1 MEASITLKKVGK
13 IIGDKTILAGLSF
26 GIERG
31 SLVAIVGLNDSG
43 KSVLLKLLS
52 GYENPNY
59 GQVFIQGLDMEKRR
73 SDTRQLLGYVSYEN
87 DLDPW
92 LTLEQN
98 IKFNANLYSV
108 ESETYKERIN
118 KYSSALNLKPYL
130 DQYAFRVSGGIQK
143 KAMLIRAL
151 IHDPD
156 ILILD
161 EPTGLLDA
169 ESIRLRCD
177 LLKDMKREKSIIY
190 VSNSLNEIEQA
201 HDRILVFHDGRIIM
215 DGHLD
220 KLLES
225 TLDYH
230 KIQIEFDDLNDDLY
244 KSLKNIA
251 TIVSPNRMDNTFHF
265 YGRTRMV
272 FFDAIKAASN
282 EMMIDLD
289 VKKLGLRDLLDSE
302 FAGKGLD
309 LSLIH
314 I

>member
-13 IIGDKTILAGLSF
+13 LIGDKTILAGLSF

-43 KSVLLKLLS
+43 KSILLKLLS

-59 GQVFIQGLDMEKRR
+59 GQVFIQGLDMNKRR
-73 SDTRQLLGYVSYEN
+73 NETRKLLGYVSFEN

-92 LTLEQN
+92 LTLKQN
-98 IKFNANLYSV
+98 IEFNARLYSV
-108 ESETYKERIN
+108 QKSDYEQRLK
-118 KYSSALNLKPYL
+118 KYSEALNLNAYL
-130 DQYAFRVSGGIQK
+130 NQFAYRVSGGIQK
-143 KAMLIRAL
+143 KAMLVKAL
-151 IHDPD
+151 IHNPD

-161 EPTGLLDA
+161 EPTGYMDA
-169 ESIRLRCD
+169 ESIRLTWD
-177 LLKDMKREKSIIY
+177 LIKELKGKKSIIY
-190 VSNSLNEIEQA
+190 VSNSINEIEQA
-201 HDRILVFHDGRIIM
+201 HDRILVFHEGRIIM

-230 KIQIEFDDLNDDLY
+230 QFQIEFENMTEELY
-244 KSLKNIA
+244 NNLKNIS

-265 YGRTRMV
+265 YGRTRTV
-272 FFDAIKAASN
+272 FFDAIRAASDQI
-282 EMMIDLD
+282 MVDLD

-302 FAGKGLD
+302 FAGRGLE
-309 LSLIH
+309 
-314 I
+314 

>member
-73 SDTRQLLGYVSYEN
+73 SDTRRLLGYVSYEN

-161 EPTGLLDA
+161 EPTGYMDA
-169 ESIRLRCD
+169 ESIRLTWD
-177 LLKDMKREKSIIY
+177 LLKDLKGEKSIIY

-201 HDRILVFHDGRIIM
+201 HDRILVFHEGRIIM

-230 KIQIEFDDLNDDLY
+230 QFQIEFDDLNDDLY

-265 YGRTRMV
+265 YGRTRTV
-272 FFDAIKAASN
+272 FFDVIKAASDKI
-282 EMMIDLD
+282 MVDLD

-302 FAGKGLD
+302 FAGRGLE
-309 LSLIH
+309 
-314 I
+314 

>member
-13 IIGDKTILAGLSF
+13 LIGDKTILAGLSF

-43 KSVLLKLLS
+43 KSILLKLLS

-59 GQVFIQGLDMEKRR
+59 GQVFIQGLDMNKRR
-73 SDTRQLLGYVSYEN
+73 NETRKLLGYVSFEN

-92 LTLEQN
+92 LTLKQN
-98 IKFNANLYSV
+98 IEFNARLYSV
-108 ESETYKERIN
+108 QKSDYEQRLK
-118 KYSSALNLKPYL
+118 KYSEALNLNAYL
-130 DQYAFRVSGGIQK
+130 NQFAYRVSGGIQK
-143 KAMLIRAL
+143 KAMLVRAL
-151 IHDPD
+151 IHNPD

-161 EPTGLLDA
+161 EPTGYMDA
-169 ESIRLRCD
+169 ESIRLTWD
-177 LLKDMKREKSIIY
+177 LIKELKGKKSIIY
-190 VSNSLNEIEQA
+190 VSNSINEIEQA
-201 HDRILVFHDGRIIM
+201 HDRILVFHEGRIIM

-230 KIQIEFDDLNDDLY
+230 QFQIEFENMTEELY
-244 KSLKNIA
+244 NNLKNIS

-265 YGRTRMV
+265 YGRTRTV
-272 FFDAIKAASN
+272 FFDAIRAASDQI
-282 EMMIDLD
+282 MVDLD

-302 FAGKGLD
+302 FAGRGLE
-309 LSLIH
+309 
-314 I
+314 

>member
-98 IKFNANLYSV
+98 IRFNANLYSV
-108 ESETYKERIN
+108 GSETYKERIN

-161 EPTGLLDA
+161 EPTGYMDA
-169 ESIRLRCD
+169 ESIRLTWD
-177 LLKDMKREKSIIY
+177 LLKDLKGDKSIIY

-201 HDRILVFHDGRIIM
+201 HDRILVFHEGRIIM

-230 KIQIEFDDLNDDLY
+230 QFQIEFDDLNDDLY

-265 YGRTRMV
+265 YGRTRTV
-272 FFDAIKAASN
+272 FFDVIKAASDKI
-282 EMMIDLD
+282 MIDLD
-289 VKKLGLRDLLDSE
+289 VRKLGLRDLLDSE
-302 FAGKGLD
+302 FAGRGLE
-309 LSLIH
+309 
-314 I
+314 

>member
-13 IIGDKTILAGLSF
+13 LIGDKTILAGLSF

-43 KSVLLKLLS
+43 KSTLLKLLS

-59 GQVFIQGLDMEKRR
+59 GQVFIQGLDMNKRR
-73 SDTRQLLGYVSYEN
+73 NETRKLLGYVSFEN

-92 LTLEQN
+92 LTLKQN
-98 IKFNANLYSV
+98 IEFNASLYSV
-108 ESETYKERIN
+108 QKSDYKQRLK
-118 KYSSALNLKPYL
+118 KYSEALNLNAYL
-130 DQYAFRVSGGIQK
+130 NQFAYKVSGGIQK
-143 KAMLIRAL
+143 KAMLVRAL
-151 IHDPD
+151 IHNPD

-161 EPTGLLDA
+161 EPTGYMDA
-169 ESIRLRCD
+169 ESIRLTWD
-177 LLKDMKREKSIIY
+177 LIKELKGKKSIIY
-190 VSNSLNEIEQA
+190 VSNSINEIEQA
-201 HDRILVFHDGRIIM
+201 HDRILVFHEGRIIM

-230 KIQIEFDDLNDDLY
+230 QFQIEFENLTEELY
-244 KSLKNIA
+244 NKLKNIS

-265 YGRTRMV
+265 YGRTRTV
-272 FFDAIKAASN
+272 FFDAIRAASDQI
-282 EMMIDLD
+282 MIDLD

-302 FAGKGLD
+302 FAGRGLE
-309 LSLIH
+309 
-314 I
+314 

>member
-13 IIGDKTILAGLSF
+13 LIGDKTILAGLSF

-59 GQVFIQGLDMEKRR
+59 GQVFIQGLDMNKRR
-73 SDTRQLLGYVSYEN
+73 SETRKLLGYVSFEN

-92 LTLEQN
+92 LTLQQN
-98 IKFNANLYSV
+98 IEFNAKLYLVEKSV
-108 ESETYKERIN
+108 FEQRLK
-118 KYSSALNLKPYL
+118 KYSDALNLNAYL
-130 DQYAFRVSGGIQK
+130 NQFAYRVSGGIQK
-143 KAMLIRAL
+143 KAMLVRAL
-151 IHDPD
+151 IHNPD
-156 ILILD
+156 ILIMD
-161 EPTGLLDA
+161 EPTGYMDA
-169 ESIRLRCD
+169 ESIRLTWD
-177 LLKDMKREKSIIY
+177 LIKELKGEKSIIY
-190 VSNSLNEIEQA
+190 VSNSINEIELA
-201 HDRILVFHDGRIIM
+201 HDRILVFHEGRIIM

-230 KIQIEFDDLNDDLY
+230 QFQIEFEVLTEDLY
-244 KSLKNIA
+244 KKLKNIS

-265 YGRTRMV
+265 YGRTRTV
-272 FFDAIKAASN
+272 FFDAIRAASDQI
-282 EMMIDLD
+282 MVDLD

-302 FAGKGLD
+302 FAGRGLE
-309 LSLIH
+309 
-314 I
+314 

>member
-13 IIGDKTILAGLSF
+13 LIGDKTILAGLSF

-43 KSVLLKLLS
+43 KSTLLKLLS

-59 GQVFIQGLDMEKRR
+59 GQVFIQGLDMNKRR
-73 SDTRQLLGYVSYEN
+73 NETRQLLGYVSFEN

-92 LTLEQN
+92 LTLKQN
-98 IKFNANLYSV
+98 IEFNARLYSV
-108 ESETYKERIN
+108 QNLDYEQRLK
-118 KYSSALNLKPYL
+118 KYSEALNLNAYL
-130 DQYAFRVSGGIQK
+130 NQFAYRVSGGIQK
-143 KAMLIRAL
+143 KAMLVRAL
-151 IHDPD
+151 IHNPD

-161 EPTGLLDA
+161 EPTGYMDA
-169 ESIRLRCD
+169 ESIRLTWD
-177 LLKDMKREKSIIY
+177 LIKELKGKKSIIY
-190 VSNSLNEIEQA
+190 VSNSINEIEQA
-201 HDRILVFHDGRIIM
+201 HDRILVFHEGRIIM

-230 KIQIEFDDLNDDLY
+230 QFQIEFENLTEELY
-244 KSLKNIA
+244 NKLKNIS

-265 YGRTRMV
+265 YGRTRTV
-272 FFDAIKAASN
+272 FFDAIRAASDQI
-282 EMMIDLD
+282 MIDLD

-302 FAGKGLD
+302 FAGRGLE
-309 LSLIH
+309 
-314 I
+314 

>member
-13 IIGDKTILAGLSF
+13 LIGDKTILAGLSF

-59 GQVFIQGLDMEKRR
+59 GQVFIQGLDMNKRR
-73 SDTRQLLGYVSYEN
+73 SETRKLLGYVSFEN

-92 LTLEQN
+92 LTLQQN
-98 IKFNANLYSV
+98 IEFNARLYSV
-108 ESETYKERIN
+108 EKSVFEQRLK
-118 KYSSALNLKPYL
+118 KYSDALNLNAYL
-130 DQYAFRVSGGIQK
+130 NQFAYRVSGGIQK
-143 KAMLIRAL
+143 KAMLVRAL
-151 IHDPD
+151 IHNPD
-156 ILILD
+156 ILIMD
-161 EPTGLLDA
+161 EPTGYMDA
-169 ESIRLRCD
+169 ESIRLTWD
-177 LLKDMKREKSIIY
+177 LIKELKGEKSIIY
-190 VSNSLNEIEQA
+190 VSNSINEIELA
-201 HDRILVFHDGRIIM
+201 HDRILVFHEGRIIM

-230 KIQIEFDDLNDDLY
+230 QFQIEFEVLTEDLY
-244 KSLKNIA
+244 KKLKNIS

-265 YGRTRMV
+265 YGRTRTV
-272 FFDAIKAASN
+272 FFDAIRAASDQV
-282 EMMIDLD
+282 MVDLD

-302 FAGKGLD
+302 FAGRGLE
-309 LSLIH
+309 
-314 I
+314 

>member
-130 DQYAFRVSGGIQK
+130 DQYAFRVSVGIQK

-161 EPTGLLDA
+161 EPTGYMDA
-169 ESIRLRCD
+169 ESIRLTWD
-177 LLKDMKREKSIIY
+177 LLKDLKGEKSIIY

-201 HDRILVFHDGRIIM
+201 HDRILVFHEGRIIM

-230 KIQIEFDDLNDDLY
+230 QFQIEFDDLNDDLY

-265 YGRTRMV
+265 YGRTRTV
-272 FFDAIKAASN
+272 FFDVIKVASDKI
-282 EMMIDLD
+282 MIDLD

-302 FAGKGLD
+302 FAGRGLE
-309 LSLIH
+309 
-314 I
+314 

>member
-13 IIGDKTILAGLSF
+13 LIGDKTILAGLSF

-59 GQVFIQGLDMEKRR
+59 GQVFVQGLDMNKRR
-73 SDTRQLLGYVSYEN
+73 NETRKLLGYVAFEN

-92 LTLEQN
+92 LTLRQN
-98 IKFNANLYSV
+98 IDFNARLYSV
-108 ESETYKERIN
+108 QKLNYEQRLK
-118 KYSSALNLKPYL
+118 KYSVALNLDPYL
-130 DQYAFRVSGGIQK
+130 NQLAYKVSGGIQK
-143 KAMLIRAL
+143 KTMLVRAL

-161 EPTGLLDA
+161 EPTGYMDA
-169 ESIRLRCD
+169 ESIRLTWD
-177 LLKDMKREKSIIY
+177 LIKELKGKKSIIY
-190 VSNSLNEIEQA
+190 VSNSINEIEQA
-201 HDRILVFHDGRIIM
+201 HDRILVFHEGRIIM

-230 KIQIEFDDLNDDLY
+230 QFQIEFKDLTEDLY
-244 KSLKNIA
+244 NRLKNIS

-265 YGRTRMV
+265 YGRTRTV
-272 FFDAIKAASN
+272 FFDAIRAASDQ
-282 EMMIDLD
+282 MMVDLD

-302 FAGKGLD
+302 FAGRGLE
-309 LSLIH
+309 
-314 I
+314 